1 MIAFLKGVVVST
13 GSDNIILEVN
23 GIGYKIYVPAPVVGS
38 VSGNAE
44 QLTVYTY
51 MNVREDAIQLYGFL
65 NTGDLEMFELLI
77 QVSGIGP
84 KVGLTVLSS
93 MSGSAF
99 VQAILHEQLDIL
111 TSIPGVGKKTAQ
123 RMIIE
128 LKDKIS
134 KMGIISGESQ
144 PGAQQALPDA
154 ANDAM
159 QALTAL
165 GYNPV
170 EAKRALRKIVLEENR
185 VCRPEELIK
194 LALKELGR
202 L

>member
-1 MIAFLKGVVVST
+1 MIAFLKGRVVST
-13 GSDNIILEVN
+13 GSDYIILDVN
-23 GIGYKIYVPAPVVGS
+23 GVGYKIYVPVPVVGS
-38 VSGNAE
+38 VSGNSD
-44 QLTVYTY
+44 QITVFTH

-65 NTGDLEMFELLI
+65 NTGDLEIFELLI
-77 QVSGIGP
+77 QVTGIGP
-84 KVGLTVLSS
+84 KVALAVLSS

-99 VQAILHEQLDIL
+99 IQAILHEQVNTLNN
-111 TSIPGVGKKTAQ
+111 IPGVGKKTAQ
-123 RMIIE
+123 RLIIE

-134 KMGIISGESQ
+134 KMAIKGGEAQ
-144 PGAQQALPDA
+144 PDSPQALPDT
-154 ANDAM
+154 ANEAM

-170 EAKRALRKIVLEENR
+170 EAKRALRKVVSEENR
-185 VCRPEELIK
+185 GLRTEELIK